1 MKTTRIA
8 ESGAIDRLA
17 KFFSTRQAALADRLQ
32 QVLDMYTPTN
42 SRSPAGNPYVGEGL
56 EGQKF
61 TVTPAPTQDPSQE
74 LAYVKDNTGMEVIV
88 DPMIAIQY
96 LQNAPPEGVSLES
109 IWNTL
114 NQVSAESQT
123 SALTFSGQDEAAESA
138 WDQAITAAQRKRAVS
153 EVEEAIKEQVEFYKS
168 QLDEDTKRKIQ
179 MLNEDLYNGPLYV
192 NPEDP
197 DEWSYASA
205 EEGYVA
211 FDFQAAS
218 REVMGI
224 LQDVVQGFY
233 VDEYG
238 GTYSSEN
245 EAYQM
250 ANLGSDRDPEDE
262 DDPWLP
268 MLWEV
273 ESGQIIEKILGKE
286 LYNTIR

>member
-138 WDQAITAAQRKRAVS
+138 WDQAITAAQRKKAAS
-153 EVEEAIKEQVEFYKS
+153 EVEDEINRQAEFYES
-168 QLDEDTKRKIQ
+168 QLDEDTKRKIRY
-179 MLNEDLYNGPLYV
+179 LNADLYTGPLFIDS
-192 NPEDP
+192 EDP
-197 DEWSYASA
+197 DSYSSSPF
-205 EEGYVA
+205 EGEGYVA
-211 FDFQAAS
+211 FDFVKS
-218 REVMGI
+218 GREVMDL
-224 LQDVVQGFY
+224 LQDLVQGFY
-233 VDEYG
+233 ADGYG
-238 GTYSSEN
+238 GTYSSES
-245 EAYQM
+245 EAMEM
-250 ANLGSDRDPEDE
+250 AREGMDPEDE
-262 DDPWLP
+262 NISMPQLF
-268 MLWEV
+268 EV
-273 ESGQIIEKILGKE
+273 DSGQIIEKILGKE
-286 LYNTIR
+286 LYSTIR

>member
-138 WDQAITAAQRKRAVS
+138 WDQAITAAQRKKAAS
-153 EVEEAIKEQVEFYKS
+153 EVEDEINRQAEFYES
-168 QLDEDTKRKIQ
+168 QLDEDTKRKIRY
-179 MLNEDLYNGPLYV
+179 LNADLYTGPLFIDS
-192 NPEDP
+192 EDP
-197 DEWSYASA
+197 DSYSSSPF
-205 EEGYVA
+205 EGEGYVA
-211 FDFQAAS
+211 FDFVKS
-218 REVMGI
+218 GREVMDL
-224 LQDVVQGFY
+224 LQDLVQGFY
-233 VDEYG
+233 ADGYG
-238 GTYSSEN
+238 GTYSSES
-245 EAYQM
+245 EAMEM
-250 ANLGSDRDPEDE
+250 AREGMDPEDE
-262 DDPWLP
+262 NISMPQLF
-268 MLWEV
+268 EV
-273 ESGQIIEKILGKE
+273 DSGQIIEKILGKE

>member
-61 TVTPAPTQDPSQE
+61 TVTPAPTQEPSQE

-138 WDQAITAAQRKRAVS
+138 WDQAITAAQRKKAAS
-153 EVEEAIKEQVEFYKS
+153 EVEDEINRQAEFYES
-168 QLDEDTKRKIQ
+168 QLDEDTKRKIRY
-179 MLNEDLYNGPLYV
+179 LNADLYTGPLFIDS
-192 NPEDP
+192 EDP
-197 DEWSYASA
+197 DSYSSSPF
-205 EEGYVA
+205 EGEGYVA
-211 FDFQAAS
+211 FDFVKS
-218 REVMGI
+218 GREVMDL
-224 LQDVVQGFY
+224 LQDLVQGFY
-233 VDEYG
+233 ADGYG
-238 GTYSSEN
+238 GTYSSES
-245 EAYQM
+245 EAMEM
-250 ANLGSDRDPEDE
+250 AREGMDPEDE
-262 DDPWLP
+262 NISMPQLF
-268 MLWEV
+268 EV
-273 ESGQIIEKILGKE
+273 DSGQIIEKILGKE
-286 LYNTIR
+286 LYSTIR